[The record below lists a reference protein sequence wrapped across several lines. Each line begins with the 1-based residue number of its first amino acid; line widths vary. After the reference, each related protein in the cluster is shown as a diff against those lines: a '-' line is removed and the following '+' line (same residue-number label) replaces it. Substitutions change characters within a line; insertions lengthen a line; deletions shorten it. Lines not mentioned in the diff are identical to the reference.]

1 MKRNEL
7 NWLDRT
13 MMAIT
18 FAEAG
23 EDQQAVKYLAARRDQ
38 NHKGKSSRPRKE
50 VQKENRAQMHL

>member
-23 EDQQAVKYLAARRDQ
+23 EDQQAVKYLSAERKQSRT
-38 NHKGKSSRPRKE
+38 GKSSRPHRE
-50 VQKENRAQMHL
+50 VEKENRPRMQL

>member
-1 MKRNEL
+1 MKPNEL

-23 EDQQAVKYLAARRDQ
+23 EDQQAVQYLKAGRKR
-38 NHKGKSSRPRKE
+38 SRFENAKRSRTE
-50 VQKENRAQMHL
+50 VQKENRPQMHM